1 MKKLILILIIFFQFI
16 SCQLINAQ
24 QERLNNKDSIK
35 PVKIGIGIDLLSVFT
50 SGLMGPYITTGTFVI
65 PVDIMDKFRIEPE
78 VYFNREKSGDD
89 FNKTF
94 KIGFSS
100 YGFIK
105 LNNIKLLVGASVKY
119 CNQYYEFG
127 TSYKN
132 DIKKLIFGPMV
143 GAEYFLVDNFSLGIN
158 LGLVY
163 ELGKNKIDNNNIDK
177 IRNFRTHSGFLIR
190 FYF

>member
-1 MKKLILILIIFFQFI
+1 MKKLILIPIIFFQFV
-16 SCQLINAQ
+16 SCQLIIAQ

-50 SGLMGPYITTGTFVI
+50 FGNMGTFVI

-78 VYFNREKSGDD
+78 VHFIREKSGDD
-89 FNKTF
+89 FIKTF

-100 YGFIK
+100 YGLIK
-105 LNNIKLLVGASVKY
+105 LNNIKFLVGATVKY
-119 CNQYYEFG
+119 YKQYNEWG
-127 TSYKN
+127 SSYKE

-163 ELGKNKIDNNNIDK
+163 ELGEYETINNEIDK
-177 IRNFRTHSGFLIR
+177 IRNFRTPSGLLIR